1 MNTLAAKLQS
11 GFEPIPGY
19 FLREKLGLGGYGE
32 VWSADAPGGL
42 KKAIKFVYGNIEG
55 DRASSELKSL
65 RRIRQVNHPFILSLE
80 RIEIIEGQL
89 IIVSELAQ
97 CSLYDRFLEFRKK
110 QIPGIPR
117 DRLLSYLADAA
128 DGLDFLCHKH
138 DLQHLDVKPGNLLL
152 LSDRIKVADFGLIK
166 DLHSSTQSML
176 AGMTPTYAAPE
187 MFDGRPGR
195 FSDQYS
201 LAILYQEMLTGE
213 LPFRG
218 RTTAQLA
225 NEHLNRAPDLN
236 SLPAS
241 DRAIVA
247 KALAKRPHQR
257 YSDCRELI
265 NALIE
270 APKLEQL
277 SDKHL
282 VQARGWSPKSGNI
295 YKHPKQS
302 AHRRTSTACRIN
314 LDKRCTSRMGVHAMA
329 ASNAEPLRNSGSKAE
344 LSNPLKERGYV
355 AKETSKSVDLIIGI
369 GGKGNEVLSYLHS
382 LDTKTTSKDRSYAF
396 LAIDTDHSALESL
409 VDRNRETYLDYGS
422 IIHIPIKSPHYY
434 RSETEPFAQLSRR
447 WVYNIPRSQ
456 LTDGVRP
463 LGMLALLDHARFC
476 QEKIVAKIE
485 DIFEA
490 AKNDQTSVAML
501 RIQIVA
507 SASGGTGGAIAAEV
521 GFMARHITES
531 LEIPVDVSL
540 TLMCASPNPSTN
552 ADLSTASAISC
563 LLEINHYFR
572 TNGLHPPLPGLD
584 ESVAS
589 KPPFDRVCLVYS
601 GQAGRR
607 EDGFHSVRETALT
620 LMHGTDLLVKTVNQE
635 IPLREDSCYPWLSTV
650 STTVFDMSYILDP
663 RRANLTLVLENILSS
678 VQRLDHDVEMSKKP
692 VPLAKLS
699 TKTAESIEF
708 LINDLF
714 RESGWNAQAWV
725 RSCMAIASSMNEH
738 SDEERIVEFSSD
750 PFGLGSIA
758 ELTAICKSLGIPPG
772 RTKDAFEAKLLEGLR
787 SLHIY
792 LCDKWLTHSTQ
803 WGLIPSLLEYLA
815 AKLKIQINSLFTV
828 AQKLANEHDS
838 IIEQT
843 ETQATDFEEHADRLS
858 RLFIESQFHALGGKL
873 LGCIVESLNSYSKK
887 WSDFSTLYKRELLS
901 FAKRLSEQ
909 DLGISLESYMKERS
923 VSRVDQHAKTA
934 SEWLNSL
941 LVGQWSLYSKLGD
954 WKPVA
959 SRWPDGLEIKP
970 SDSTSDLLTKIIE
983 LLEIDLHEPHHRSED
998 FNAKLDLQSAVL
1010 KNLTREDLTSTT
1022 PHHTDLGTRAR
1033 KPDSEAVVIDELTK
1047 RLRKASPYLVEFGGN
1062 SRQILKLPAYM
1073 WHQIPQF
1080 AREAILDKCEILHV
1094 EHLSEPILVSIGTD
1108 LDLENLVERLF
1119 LPTAETW
1126 NLVPRILSRV
1136 DIDWIPFTISG

>member
-19 FLREKLGLGGYGE
+19 FLRDKLGSGGYGE

-65 RRIRQVNHPFILSLE
+65 QRIRQVNHPFILSLE

-97 CSLYDRFLEFRKK
+97 CSLHDRFVEFRKK
-110 QIPGIPR
+110 QIAGIPR

-128 DGLDFLCHKH
+128 DGLDFLCQKH

-152 LSDRIKVADFGLIK
+152 LSDRIKVADFGLVK
-166 DLHSSTQSML
+166 DLQSATQSML

-247 KALAKRPHQR
+247 KALAKRPQQR

-270 APKLEQL
+270 APKHEQL
-277 SDKHL
+277 SDEPL
-282 VQARGWSPKSGNI
+282 VQARGWSPKSGNTN
-295 YKHPKQS
+295 KHPKQS
-302 AHRRTSTACRIN
+302 VHRRTSTARRIN
-314 LDKRCTSRMGVHAMA
+314 LEMRSPSQMGVHSMA
-329 ASNAEPLRNSGSKAE
+329 ARNAEQTRKTESRIE
-344 LSNPLKERGYV
+344 LSDLIREQGHG
-355 AKETSKSVDLIIGI
+355 AQGTSKSVDLIIGI

-382 LDTKTTSKDRSYAF
+382 LDTKTTSKDKSYAF
-396 LAIDTDHSALESL
+396 LAIDTDHTALESL
-409 VDRNRETYLDYGS
+409 VDRSRETYLDYGS
-422 IIHIPIKSPHYY
+422 IVHIPIKSPHYY

-456 LTDGVRP
+456 LTEGVRP

-476 QEKIVAKIE
+476 QDKIVAKIE

-490 AKNDQTSVAML
+490 AINDKTSVTRL

-507 SASGGTGGAIAAEV
+507 SASGGTGSAIAAEV

-531 LEIPVDVSL
+531 LGIPVDVSL
-540 TLMCASPNPSTN
+540 TLMCASPNPLTN
-552 ADLSTASAISC
+552 ADLSSASAISC

-572 TNGLHPPLPGLD
+572 TNGLHPSLPGLD

-607 EDGFHSVRETALT
+607 EDGVHSIRETALT
-620 LMHGTDLLVKTVNQE
+620 LMHGTDLLAEAVNQE
-635 IPLREDSCYPWLSTV
+635 TSHNVDACYPWLSSV

-663 RRANLTLVLENILSS
+663 RRANLTLVLDNILNC
-678 VQRLDHDVEMSKKP
+678 VQRLDHYVEVSKAP
-692 VPLAKLS
+692 VPVAQLS
-699 TKTAESIEF
+699 TKTAERIEF

-714 RESGWNAQAWV
+714 RDSGWNAQAWV
-725 RSCMAIASSMNEH
+725 RSCMAIASSMNEQ
-738 SDEERIVEFSSD
+738 SDEETIVESSSD
-750 PFGLGSIA
+750 SFGLGAIV
-758 ELTAICKSLGIPPG
+758 ELSAICKSLGIPPN
-772 RTKDAFEAKLLEGLR
+772 RTKKAFEVMLLEGLS

-792 LCDKWLTHSTQ
+792 LCDKWLTHSPQ
-803 WGLIPSLLEYLA
+803 WGLMPSLLEYLA

-828 AQKLANEHDS
+828 AQKLANQHDS
-838 IIEQT
+838 IIEQA
-843 ETQATDFEEHADRLS
+843 ESQATDLLENADRLS
-858 RLFIESQFHALGGKL
+858 RLFIESQFHALGGRL
-873 LGCIVESLNSYSKK
+873 LACIVDSLNSYRRK
-887 WSDFSTLYKRELLS
+887 WSDFSTLYARELLG
-901 FAKRLSEQ
+901 FANRLSEE
-909 DLGISLESYMKERS
+909 DLGISLESYMKERPA
-923 VSRVDQHAKTA
+923 SRVDRHAKTA
-934 SEWLNSL
+934 STWLNSL
-941 LVGQWSLYSKLGD
+941 LVGRWSLYSKLGE
-954 WKPVA
+954 WKPVS
-959 SRWPDGLEIKP
+959 SRWPDGLDLNP
-970 SDSTSDLLTKIIE
+970 SDSTSDLLTKFIE
-983 LLEIDLHEPHHRSED
+983 LLERESHKEPPKPEDLNAELDLH
-998 FNAKLDLQSAVL
+998 SAVL
-1010 KNLTREDLTSTT
+1010 KDLTLEDLTSTT
-1022 PHHTDLGTRAR
+1022 PNPTDFGNLAHG
-1033 KPDSEAVVIDELTK
+1033 PNSEAVIIDELSK
-1047 RLRKASPYLVEFGGN
+1047 RLREASPYFVEFGGT

-1073 WHQIPQF
+1073 WHQIPQ
-1080 AREAILDKCEILHV
+1080 ATREAILDKCEIQHV
-1094 EHLSEPILVSIGTD
+1094 EHLNEPILVSIGKD
-1108 LDLENLVERLF
+1108 LDLENLLERLF
-1119 LPTAETW
+1119 LPTTETW

-1136 DIDWIPFTISG
+1136 DIDWIPFTTSG

>member
-19 FLREKLGLGGYGE
+19 FLRDRLGSGGYGE

-65 RRIRQVNHPFILSLE
+65 QRIRQVNHPFILSLE

-97 CSLYDRFLEFRKK
+97 CSLHDRYAEFRKK
-110 QIPGIPR
+110 QIVGIPR
-117 DRLLSYLADAA
+117 DRLLTYLADAA
-128 DGLDFLCHKH
+128 DGLDFLCQKH

-152 LSDRIKVADFGLIK
+152 LSDRIKVADFGLVK
-166 DLHSSTQSML
+166 DLQSATQSML

-241 DRAIVA
+241 DRAVVA
-247 KALAKRPHQR
+247 KALAKRPQQR

-270 APKLEQL
+270 APRHEQ
-277 SDKHL
+277 SKGDDL
-282 VQARGWSPKSGNI
+282 VQVRGWSPNTGSTSKV
-295 YKHPKQS
+295 PKQS
-302 AHRRTSTACRIN
+302 AHRRTSTARRISMDMRSPSQAG
-314 LDKRCTSRMGVHAMA
+314 LHAMA
-329 ASNAEPLRNSGSKAE
+329 SRNAEQTRKPESRVE
-344 LSNPLKERGYV
+344 LSELVREQGHG
-355 AKETSKSVDLIIGI
+355 AQGASKSVDLIIGI

-382 LDTKTTSKDRSYAF
+382 LDTKTTSKDKSYAF

-409 VDRNRETYLDYGS
+409 VDRSRETYLDYGS

-476 QEKIVAKIE
+476 QDKIVAKIE

-490 AKNDQTSVAML
+490 AMNDKTSVKKL

-507 SASGGTGGAIAAEV
+507 SASGGTGSAIASEV
-521 GFMARHITES
+521 GFMARHIAES
-531 LEIPVDVSL
+531 LDFPVEISL
-540 TLMCASPNPSTN
+540 TLMCASPNPLAN
-552 ADLSTASAISC
+552 ADLSSASAIGC

-572 TNGLHPPLPGLD
+572 TNGLHPALPGLD
-584 ESVAS
+584 ENVAS
-589 KPPFDRVCLVYS
+589 KPPFDRVCLLYC

-607 EDGFHSVRETALT
+607 EDGFHSVREAALT
-620 LMHGTDLLVKTVNQE
+620 LMHGVDLLIQQSNLE
-635 IPLREDSCYPWLSTV
+635 ASASEEDCYPWLSTV
-650 STTVFDMSYILDP
+650 STNVFDMSYILDP
-663 RRANLTLVLENILSS
+663 RRANLTLVLDIILNW
-678 VQRLDHDVEMSKKP
+678 VQRLDHYVEVNKSP
-692 VPLAKLS
+692 VPVAQLS
-699 TKTAESIEF
+699 TKMGEKIEY
-708 LINDLF
+708 LVNDLL

-725 RSCMAIASSMNEH
+725 RSCMATASSINEQ
-738 SDEERIVEFSSD
+738 SEKPIADPSLDRFGIGLIEEIN
-750 PFGLGSIA
+750 
-758 ELTAICKSLGIPPG
+758 TICNSLGIDPH
-772 RTKDAFEAKLLEGLR
+772 RTNTAFASMLHEGL
-787 SLHIY
+787 SNLHIH
-792 LCDKWLTHSTQ
+792 LCDKWLTHPQQ

-828 AQKLANEHDS
+828 AQKLANQHDS
-838 IIEQT
+838 IIEQA
-843 ETQATDFEEHADRLS
+843 ETQDTDLTEEADRLS
-858 RLFIESQFHALGGKL
+858 RLFIESQFHALAGKL
-873 LGCIVESLNSYSKK
+873 LGCIVDSLTGYRTK
-887 WSDFSTLYKRELLS
+887 WCDFSTSFARELLG
-901 FAKRLSEQ
+901 FVNRLCEQ
-909 DLGISLESYMKERS
+909 DLGIPLESYMKDKPA
-923 VSRVDQHAKTA
+923 SRVDRHAKTA
-934 SEWLNSL
+934 NTWLNSL
-941 LVGQWSLYSKLGD
+941 LVDRWNRFSKLGSWHPSSD
-954 WKPVA
+954 
-959 SRWPDGLEIKP
+959 RWPQGLEND
-970 SDSTSDLLTKIIE
+970 SSASTSDLLTMVID
-983 LLEIDLHEPHHRSED
+983 LLESELKSDGPKQEDPKTEPELHSAILQDL
-998 FNAKLDLQSAVL
+998 AL
-1010 KNLTREDLTSTT
+1010 EDLTSTT
-1022 PHHTDLGTRAR
+1022 PHYSEILDLAKGTDR
-1033 KPDSEAVVIDELTK
+1033 EVAVIEELYK
-1047 RLRKASPYLVEFGGN
+1047 RLREASPYFVEFGGK
-1062 SRQILKLPAYM
+1062 SRQILQLPAYM
-1073 WHQIPQF
+1073 WHQIPL
-1080 AREAILDKCEILHV
+1080 ATRDAIRNKCEIQHV
-1094 EHLSEPILVSIGTD
+1094 EHLTEPILISIGTN
-1108 LDLENLVERLF
+1108 LDLENLLERLF
-1119 LPTAETW
+1119 LPTTETW

-1136 DIDWIPFTISG
+1136 DIDWIPFTSSD